1 MLATGFERLDRNG
14 FAEARTMNSELIQ
27 TFGLIFV
34 IAVYV
39 LSAYPI
45 YVMGQKTDSD
55 HAWFA
60 FVPIL
65 NLVLLLEI
73 AGKDLWWL
81 ILFLIPC
88 IGLIVWIIV
97 WMAVAEEMDKPS
109 WVGVLMLIPVVS
121 FF

>member
-1 MLATGFERLDRNG
+1 
-14 FAEARTMNSELIQ
+14 MNSELIQ

-121 FF
+121 FFVPFYLAFG